1 MIAGMHNIKEARIG
15 DTIYHQN
22 KAVEPLPGFKA
33 ARPMVFYTSS
43 IFKEKHTIFPN
54 IAKCFKMYQTVCLKG
69 LGTIYTTQNKKS
81 QQIDIKPTQFKDNNR
96 RKLPLKYYL

>member
-43 IFKEKHTIFPN
+43 IFRHLFISIYF
-54 IAKCFKMYQTVCLKG
+54 FLMHHLTVLELLFFRFHYERDCK
-69 LGTIYTTQNKKS
+69 IQ
-81 QQIDIKPTQFKDNNR
+81 
-96 RKLPLKYYL
+96 KYL